1 MHIRARLLTSTA
13 FANPGAVAIANH
25 NKTPDTGPLRAAV
38 EAMEQTIVEA
48 DEIMKRAPDMAAML
62 PYWDMTDDIVEGY
75 DAVKAAGQKYLP
87 KFVNEEK
94 DDYDLRLEL
103 TKFTNVYR
111 DIVESLA
118 AKPFEEEVTFI
129 KTDTKT
135 VPVELEEFAEN
146 VDGAGNN
153 MTVFASLTMFNGV
166 NSAIDWIFVDY
177 PTVDRERVRT
187 KADQKQAG
195 IRPFWSHVLGRNILE
210 AKDKVINGKRVLSYI
225 RIYEPGVTE
234 LDRVRVF
241 ERGDNNVVTWELFEK
256 IENKKQFRLI
266 DGGTL
271 SIPVIPLV
279 PFITGRRDGAN
290 FKIFPAMRDAADLQI
305 KLYQSE
311 SALEYISNLAGYPM
325 LAANGMR
332 PEMEADGK
340 TPKKLTRG
348 PSRVLWGVPDGNG
361 NSGSWAY
368 VEPSSQSMTFLQ
380 SKNEDTKQDLREL
393 GRQPLTAN
401 SGNLTVITTAYAA
414 GKSKSAVS
422 AWALGLKDTLEN
434 AYLITAMY
442 IGIKDYEPEINVYTE
457 FDNFTEGNSDI
468 EALNAARANGDLSQE
483 TYWRELKRR
492 KVLSPEFDMEK
503 ERERLL
509 SEVPADNTNLD
520 INSDDDLPPDPNAE
534 PGKVPRNAA

>member
-1 MHIRARLLTSTA
+1 
-13 FANPGAVAIANH
+13 
-25 NKTPDTGPLRAAV
+25 
-38 EAMEQTIVEA
+38 
-48 DEIMKRAPDMAAML
+48 
-62 PYWDMTDDIVEGY
+62 
-75 DAVKAAGQKYLP
+75 
-87 KFVNEEK
+87 
-94 DDYDLRLEL
+94 
-103 TKFTNVYR
+103 
-111 DIVESLA
+111 
-118 AKPFEEEVTFI
+118 
-129 KTDTKT
+129 
-135 VPVELEEFAEN
+135 
-146 VDGAGNN
+146 

-166 NSAIDWIFVDY
+166 NSAIDWIFIDY
-177 PTVDRERVRT
+177 PKVDREKIKT
-187 KADQKQAG
+187 KDDQKKAG

-210 AKDKVINGKRVLSYI
+210 AKEKVINGRRVLSYI

-234 LDRVRVF
+234 IDRVRVF
-241 ERGDNNVVTWELFEK
+241 DRGDNNVVTWELFEK
-256 IENKKQFRLI
+256 ISDKKQFRLV

-271 SIPVIPLV
+271 SIPSIPLV
-279 PFITGRRDGAN
+279 PFITGRRHGAN

-340 TPKKLTRG
+340 TPKKLKRG

-361 NSGSWAY
+361 NSGTWTY
-368 VEPSSQSMTFLQ
+368 VEPSAQSMTFLQ

-422 AWALGLKDTLEN
+422 AWALALKDTLEN
-434 AYLITAMY
+434 AYLITSLYM
-442 IGIKDYEPEINVYTE
+442 GISDYEPEINVYTE
-457 FDNFTEGNSDI
+457 FDNFTEGNTDI

-483 TYWRELKRR
+483 TYWSELKRR

-509 SEVPADNTNLD
+509 SEVPADDTNLD
-520 INSDDDLPPDPNAE
+520 ISLEDDLPLDPNAE